1 MNNSTEVLID
11 KIHNLIKALE
21 KTDNSTINFYKIV
34 TSEINDCI
42 TQEELKKV
50 LDERLIHAGKITDF
64 GGYNREQCD
73 LFYEMWKVAKSICT
87 NSEA

>member
-21 KTDNSTINFYKIV
+21 KTDNPTINFYKIV
-34 TSEINDCI
+34 ISEINNCR
-42 TQEELKKV
+42 TQDELNKV
-50 LDERLIHAGKITDF
+50 LDGRLLHSAKITDF

-73 LFYEMWKVAKSICT
+73 LSYEMRKFARSIYT